1 MEGRVAALCYNGLEA
16 EYERDEADLRGS
28 MSEYEG
34 IASIVRR
41 MLGLDFTHEQI
52 AQATSLSPD
61 AIEALRDNRP

>member
-1 MEGRVAALCYNGLEA
+1 
-16 EYERDEADLRGS
+16 

-52 AQATSLSPD
+52 AQATSLSPCPVKSGVVS
-61 AIEALRDNRP
+61 AMGQ

>member
-1 MEGRVAALCYNGLEA
+1 
-16 EYERDEADLRGS
+16 

>member
-41 MLGLDFTHEQI
+41 TCDGCWDWISRTNR
-52 AQATSLSPD
+52 SP
-61 AIEALRDNRP
+61 RRPASHRTRSRR